1 MMTRILTDP
10 DKNSLLRSLSIGK
23 MGLCVK
29 GKGAARYGGKGLLYW
44 VGVYENAGVVEA
56 GSHATIQIVGKG
68 VYFG

>member
-1 MMTRILTDP
+1 
-10 DKNSLLRSLSIGK
+10 

-44 VGVYENAGVVEA
+44 VGAYENAGGGGA